1 MRKLITFLGK
11 GKYDE
16 TTYRWDKLE
25 YTTRYF
31 AEAVANWLRP
41 DCVYVLLTPEAEA
54 DEKKH
59 WPNLKERLEARRFA
73 IVPIRIPG
81 GQDASELWQIFQAI
95 ERQVVKEGDE
105 LIFDITHGYRS
116 LPILFLLVVAY
127 LRQIRGVQLLHILY
141 GAYDARDMEKNISPV
156 YEITP
161 LVSLLDWLTAAKIF
175 MTTGDG
181 RELAGLI
188 RTISNLPQQQEGLAT
203 PFEELS
209 TLLMLNRV
217 PNIPSA
223 ARHFTHAVEA
233 TAAVELPVQA
243 RPLTSILQHIS
254 KTYENISK
262 PDDAE
267 SEMHLV
273 AWYYDKGHM
282 LQAATLAGEF
292 LVNLVIRATKPDR
305 LSREHARSAVSR
317 TIERFLTGKKPTNEQ
332 DKDLEDV
339 RAFLEKFANDH
350 EEAYEKYKSA
360 WSELRDIRN
369 DLAHCGYREKVAK
382 PDEISEKLKTHIDN
396 LSAILDAV
404 RSIRV

>member
-1 MRKLITFLGK
+1 MRKLITFLGTGDYK
-11 GKYDE
+11 PTLYQWGKREYVTSFFPQAVVAWTKPDE
-16 TTYRWDKLE
+16 AW
-25 YTTRYF
+25 F
-31 AEAVANWLRP
+31 
-41 DCVYVLLTPEAEA
+41 LLTDEAEEHKNWRMA
-54 DEKKH
+54 QVMLQGATRVKYKKIPDGRTEDEM
-59 WPNLKERLEARRFA
+59 WRTFSIINDE
-73 IVPIRIPG
+73 IV
-81 GQDASELWQIFQAI
+81 QENDA
-95 ERQVVKEGDE
+95 V
-105 LIFDITHGYRS
+105 IFDITHGLRS
-116 LPILFLLVVAY
+116 LPVFFLLTVAY
-127 LRQIRGVQLLHILY
+127 LKQLKSIKIEHMLY
-141 GAYDARDMEKNISPV
+141 AAFELADKKTAEAPV
-156 YEITP
+156 FDLTP
-161 LVSLLDWLTAAKIF
+161 FVNLLDWLTAAKIF